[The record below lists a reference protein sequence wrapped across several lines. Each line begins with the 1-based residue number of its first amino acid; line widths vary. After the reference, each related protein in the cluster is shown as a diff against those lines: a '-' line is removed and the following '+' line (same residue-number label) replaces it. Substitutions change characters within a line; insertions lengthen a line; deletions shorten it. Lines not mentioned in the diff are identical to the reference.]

1 MINQKFISDLKT
13 LIIETLKFEKPTDKL
28 LSNYFRNHN
37 KIGSQE
43 RSIIAETIYATLR
56 NYFKLSNLIKEQKLD
71 SVIFHIWQNI
81 LKLETKYLKQLNL
94 NEEVIPL
101 VDNIEAKLEFPIWL
115 INILNGYY
123 SNIEL
128 ENIAN
133 SMKLNA
139 PLDLRINLLKTNL
152 NNITQYLFKNNIK
165 YELTKLSPYCI
176 RLQDKTFLIKNELF
190 TNGLIE
196 VQDESSQIAA
206 MLLSPKRGEMVVDF
220 CAGSGGKTLIF
231 GMLMKNTGRI
241 YAFDINEKRLNNLSP
256 RLQKSGLSNIY
267 PFLINN
273 ENDNK
278 IKRLHNK
285 IDKVFVDAPCSG
297 IGTLRRNPDLKF
309 RQSLETIKNLNI
321 KQLSILNSASK
332 LVKLNGI
339 LAYATCSILPQENQ
353 EIIKQF
359 LEKNLNFEL
368 IDYKNV
374 LNNDLLFSSTK
385 YLQLLPNIHN
395 TDGFFIALLKRKN

>member
-1 MINQKFISDLKT
+1 MINQKFIIELKL
-13 LIIETLKFEKPTDKL
+13 LITEVLKFEKPTDKL
-28 LSNYFRNHN
+28 LSNYFRNN
-37 KIGSQE
+37 YKIGSQE
-43 RSIIAETIYATLR
+43 RNIIAETIYAVLR
-56 NYFKLSNLIKEQKLD
+56 NYFKLSNLILNKKLD
-71 SVIFHIWQNI
+71 IIIFYIWQDI
-81 LKLETKYLKQLNL
+81 IKLETIYLKHFNINDNNILLSN
-94 NEEVIPL
+94 
-101 VDNIEAKLEFPIWL
+101 NIEAKLELPLWL
-115 INILNGYY
+115 IDILSNYY

-128 ENIAN
+128 EDIAN

-139 PLDLRINLLKTNL
+139 PLDLRINTLKTNRD
-152 NNITQYLFKNNIK
+152 NIIQYLLANNIK
-165 YELTKLSPYCI
+165 YELTKLSPYGI
-176 RLQDKTFLIKNELF
+176 RLQDKTFIIKNKLF
-190 TNGLIE
+190 VDGLIE

-206 MLLSPKRGEMVVDF
+206 MLLNPKRGEMIVDF
-220 CAGSGGKTLIF
+220 CAGSGGKSLIF

-273 ENDNK
+273 EKDNK

-309 RQSLETIKNLNI
+309 KQSPTAIKELNI

-332 LVKLNGI
+332 LVKSNGI

-353 EIIKQF
+353 EIVEQF
-359 LEKNLNFEL
+359 LHNNSNFEL
-368 IDYKNV
+368 IDYKNII
-374 LNNDLLFSSTK
+374 NNNLLFSTTK
-385 YLQLLPNIHN
+385 YLQLLPNIHA